1 VVQAATLARALV
13 DADDAVVPSCEAEAA
28 AAILRFG
35 TDCSALMDFGEIERA
50 AHAPDELALFFQE
63 KQLPAL
69 ADALRALVGR
79 GSDQL
84 LRVSQLSP
92 EEMQAASSAV
102 CSHIPCQAN
111 LIQEQLQRSFAAQF
125 ELAALVWK
133 PHYLYMDFGIKYI
146 CAKTVQALTWLS
158 FVEPILGTT
167 EVSPQP
173 LPAAYAATTCQQ
185 ALRCSRH
192 LARKTKPL
200 IASHKSRVCVHR
212 LRHPTPAYCHDIL
225 NLVPVIT
232 LAAPAFPR
240 PLFSISHAPRCTWQH
255 GSPLHLHARHR
266 ARNRS
271 SPTSIKTAFH
281 LHNRLQ
287 VAIKS

>member
-35 TDCSALMDFGEIERA
+35 TDCKALMDFGEFERA
-50 AHAPDELALFFQE
+50 VHAPDELALFFQE

-92 EEMQAASSAV
+92 EGMQAASSAV

-125 ELAALVWK
+125 EVQTQAQAGGGSSSLEAALFIYGFW
-133 PHYLYMDFGIKYI
+133 H
-146 CAKTVQALTWLS
+146 
-158 FVEPILGTT
+158 
-167 EVSPQP
+167 
-173 LPAAYAATTCQQ
+173 
-185 ALRCSRH
+185 
-192 LARKTKPL
+192 
-200 IASHKSRVCVHR
+200 
-212 LRHPTPAYCHDIL
+212 
-225 NLVPVIT
+225 
-232 LAAPAFPR
+232 
-240 PLFSISHAPRCTWQH
+240 
-255 GSPLHLHARHR
+255 
-266 ARNRS
+266 
-271 SPTSIKTAFH
+271 
-281 LHNRLQ
+281 
-287 VAIKS
+287 